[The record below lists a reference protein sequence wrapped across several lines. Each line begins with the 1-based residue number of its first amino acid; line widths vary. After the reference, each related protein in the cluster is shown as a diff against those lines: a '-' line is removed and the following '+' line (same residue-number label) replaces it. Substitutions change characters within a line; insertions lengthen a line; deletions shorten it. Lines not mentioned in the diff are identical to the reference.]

1 MWWIV
6 LQEHGT
12 VRRAHKPKREKERR
26 ERERERCSRRNC
38 IVYSAWV
45 KCQIGKCQKMM
56 EGSCLWACLLPA
68 VCAKVAHRLGCTLLI
83 RNSNQATGLNSR
95 RASGI
100 HLLASDFH
108 FTGKSRKQ
116 TDKCDSSSHNSQ
128 ISTKLAKDKS
138 NCTYY
143 KHRIGYSNNNNQPIP
158 FGNRNVETKQKAFR
172 DVTNRF
178 HLFRNDTSLV
188 IDMVITRLGDCTWE
202 FAQRGNK
209 NKKIW
214 IHFWSNKTHVTL
226 ASLHSSFFK

>member
-1 MWWIV
+1 MEKLTSGKKTRKKISF
-6 LQEHGT
+6 
-12 VRRAHKPKREKERR
+12 ASEKERKTEETR
-26 ERERERCSRRNC
+26 RISLNVMDRFARTRHRQTRTQTKEREREKGERERERCSRRNC

-95 RASGI
+95 KASGI

-138 NCTYY
+138 NCTYH
-143 KHRIGYSNNNNQPIP
+143 KHRIGYSNNNN
-158 FGNRNVETKQKAFR
+158 
-172 DVTNRF
+172 
-178 HLFRNDTSLV
+178 
-188 IDMVITRLGDCTWE
+188 
-202 FAQRGNK
+202 
-209 NKKIW
+209 
-214 IHFWSNKTHVTL
+214 
-226 ASLHSSFFK
+226 